1 MLAKYLHIIFIKL
14 SFCSIMSF
22 QIRNKVMLD
31 GHDYQTVK
39 HQSITRLFTFEQCK
53 IRLEMHYTKIRD
65 CIKYLGRNVP

>member
-1 MLAKYLHIIFIKL
+1 MLAKYLHIIFIKI

-39 HQSITRLFTFEQCK
+39 HQSITRLFPFEQCK
-53 IRLEMHYTKIRD
+53 IRLEMHYTKICD